1 MAESSPVTLTTRDG
15 FSLAARHFRADAAI
29 ATIVIGAATGVPQ
42 GFYKRFADH
51 ASARGFDVITT
62 DYRGIGLSAPK
73 SLRGFRMDY
82 LDWSRYDLAAAVDYA
97 AGLDRPL
104 VLVGHSLGA
113 HAIGLLP
120 NHSLL
125 RAAYLCAGGAGWH
138 GWMPKSEQIK
148 VQLMWSVIGP
158 VLTGTHGYLAWSK
171 LGLGEDLP
179 IDVFRQW
186 RHWCR
191 YPNYFFGDP
200 AMAETLKTFAEV
212 RIPIK
217 AVNALDDL
225 WAPPAS
231 RDAFMAG
238 YRNASVETQDLDPAM
253 AGMGPIG
260 HMGYFRPAAQP
271 LWDEMLVWLKAR
283 LD

>member
-1 MAESSPVTLTTRDG
+1 MPTVSPLSLTAIDG
-15 FSLAARHFRADAAI
+15 YPLAARHFSAESPK
-29 ATIVIGAATGVPQ
+29 ATLVIGAATGVPQ
-42 GFYKRFADH
+42 GFYKRFADYAALH
-51 ASARGFDVITT
+51 GYDVITT

-82 LDWSRYDLAAAVDYA
+82 LDWSRYDLAAAVDHA
-97 AGLDRPL
+97 AALGRPV
-104 VLVGHSLGA
+104 VLVGHSLGG

-120 NHSLL
+120 NHHKL
-125 RAAYLCAGGAGWH
+125 RAAYICAAGAGWH
-138 GWMPKSEQIK
+138 GWMPRSEQIK
-148 VQLMWSVIGP
+148 VRLMWSVIGP
-158 VLTGTHGYLAWSK
+158 VLTATHGYLAWSK
-171 LGLGEDLP
+171 LGMGEDLP
-179 IDVFRQW
+179 LDVFRQW

-191 YPNYFFGDP
+191 YPTYFFEDP
-200 AMAETLKTFAEV
+200 AMAETLKPFAEV
-212 RIPIK
+212 HIPIK

-238 YRNASVETQDLDPAM
+238 YRNAPLERQDIDPAT

-271 LWDEMLVWLKAR
+271 LWDEMLRWLNSK
-283 LD
+283 LV